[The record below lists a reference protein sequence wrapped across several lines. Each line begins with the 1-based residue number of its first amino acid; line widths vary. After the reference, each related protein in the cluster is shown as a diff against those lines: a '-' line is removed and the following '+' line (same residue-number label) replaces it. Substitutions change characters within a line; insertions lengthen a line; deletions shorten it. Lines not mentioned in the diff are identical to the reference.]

1 MPNNPNII
9 DIPTICEDLA
19 EDIGIQLG
27 DGCIGIFKDGKLK
40 NGAPR
45 YRKSIEICGNKT
57 EDRPYLIE
65 HVRSLKRKLYGDN
78 FSIQIIENRNAGT
91 VVLVMK
97 SVKLFDF
104 YKSIG
109 LPIGP
114 KTHAKMPEIIN
125 SIPLRRAFLRGL
137 TDTDGCL
144 CFRINGKYRCP
155 VIRLAMKST
164 ELARDVCKA
173 LDENE
178 LTYSWM
184 RDSKRHDKRTGNT
197 HTINDI
203 YIAGNK
209 NLEKWMKLIGFNNP
223 VHRSKYILY
232 KELGMC
238 LKHTCL
244 EERLRLIKENDL
256 NMKN

>member
-1 MPNNPNII
+1 MPNNSKIINI
-9 DIPTICEDLA
+9 PAICDDLA

-40 NGAPR
+40 NGEPR
-45 YRKSIEICGNKT
+45 YRKSIEICGNAT
-57 EDRPYLIE
+57 EDRPYLVE
-65 HVRSLKRKLYGDN
+65 HVRGLKRRLYGNN
-78 FSIQIIENRNAGT
+78 FSIQTIENRNAGT
-91 VVLVMK
+91 VVLVMR

-109 LPIGP
+109 LSIGP
-114 KTHAKMPEIIN
+114 KTYARMPEIIN
-125 SIPLRRAFLRGL
+125 TALLRRAFLRGL

-144 CFRINGKYRCP
+144 YFRIRGKYKYP

-164 ELARDVCKA
+164 ELARDVCGI
-173 LDENE
+173 LDENL

-184 RDSKRHDKRTGNT
+184 KDYKRYDKRTGKT

-223 VHRSKYILY
+223 VHKSKYILY
-232 KELGMC
+232 KELGIC